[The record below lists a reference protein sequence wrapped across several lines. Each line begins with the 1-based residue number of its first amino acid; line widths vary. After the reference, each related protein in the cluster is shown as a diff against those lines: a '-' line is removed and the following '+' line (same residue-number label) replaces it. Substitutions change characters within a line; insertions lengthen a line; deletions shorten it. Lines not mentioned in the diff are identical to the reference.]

1 MFRALV
7 DMEDGR
13 VRGVLEALLVTFLW
27 SSSYVLTKIG
37 LQDTPPLL
45 LVALRYVLASVV
57 LLSVVF
63 ARGAHRGLSRGDFVK
78 LAFLGVSGYAVAQ
91 GLQCLGLFYLPAVTV
106 TFILNLTPVM
116 VLAFNAVTTG
126 LRPTPAQLFG
136 MLMIVVGAYIF
147 FGGRVEAWNLLGV
160 SITLLSG
167 LGWAVYLVAG
177 RRFFAES
184 KITPLAMSA
193 FAMASGTVLIA
204 GSAAFFEGL
213 RPVSPQSLAI
223 ILWLGVV
230 NTAAA
235 FFIWNHALAKVGAF
249 EISILQNTMLIQIAV
264 LSWMFLGET
273 LTPAKMLGMSL
284 VFTGVLIVQLL
295 SLRGG
300 GRS

>member
-1 MFRALV
+1 MADARI
-7 DMEDGR
+7 
-13 VRGVLEALLVTFLW
+13 RGVLEALLVTFLW

-57 LLSVVF
+57 LLSVAF
-63 ARGAHRGLSRGDFVK
+63 ARGAHRELDRSAAVK
-78 LAFLGVSGYAVAQ
+78 LALLGVSGYAVAQ

-106 TFILNLTPVM
+106 TFILNFTPVM
-116 VLAFNAVTTG
+116 VLAFNVVTVG
-126 LRPTPAQLFG
+126 YRPTPPQLLG
-136 MLMIVVGAYIF
+136 VLMVLGGAYVF
-147 FGGRVEAWNLLGV
+147 FGGKIEVGNLLGV
-160 SITLLSG
+160 AITLLSG

-177 RRFFAES
+177 RRFFDDRN
-184 KITPLAMSA
+184 ITPLALSA

-204 GSAAFFEGL
+204 GSAAVFEGL
-213 RPVSPQSLAI
+213 RLVSSQSLAI

-235 FFIWNHALAKVGAF
+235 FFIWNRALAKVGAF

-264 LSWMFLGET
+264 LSWLFLGET
-273 LTPAKMLGMSL
+273 LTSTKMLGMGL
-284 VFTGVLIVQLL
+284 VFIGVLIVQLS

>member
-1 MFRALV
+1 MA
-7 DMEDGR
+7 DAR

-27 SSSYVLTKIG
+27 SSSYILTKIG
-37 LQDTPPLL
+37 LQDTLPLL

-57 LLSVVF
+57 LLSVAF
-63 ARGAHRGLSRGDFVK
+63 ARGAHKELDRGTAAK
-78 LAFLGVSGYAVAQ
+78 LALLGVSGYAVAQ

-106 TFILNLTPVM
+106 TFILNFTPVM
-116 VLAFNAVTTG
+116 VLVFNAVTVG
-126 LRPTPAQLFG
+126 YRPTTPQLVG
-136 MLMIVVGAYIF
+136 VLMVLGGAYIY
-147 FGGRVEAWNLLGV
+147 FGGRIEAGNLLGV
-160 SITLLSG
+160 AITLLSG
-167 LGWAVYLVAG
+167 LGWAVYLVAV
-177 RRFFAES
+177 RRFFADRN
-184 KITPLAMSA
+184 ITPLALSA

-204 GSAAFFEGL
+204 GSAAVFEGL
-213 RPVSPQSLAI
+213 RPVSPQSLVI

-235 FFIWNHALAKVGAF
+235 FFIWNRALAKVGAF

-273 LTPAKMLGMSL
+273 LSSTKMLGMGL
-284 VFTGVLIVQLL
+284 VFTGVLIVQLS

>member
-1 MFRALV
+1 MADTRI
-7 DMEDGR
+7 
-13 VRGVLEALLVTFLW
+13 RGVLEALLVTFLW

-45 LVALRYVLASVV
+45 LVALRYFLASVV
-57 LLSVVF
+57 LLSVAF
-63 ARGAHRGLSRGDFVK
+63 ARGAHRELDRGTAVK
-78 LAFLGVSGYAVAQ
+78 LALLGVSGYAVAQ

-106 TFILNLTPVM
+106 TFILNFTPVM
-116 VLAFNAVTTG
+116 VLAFNAVTVG
-126 LRPTPAQLFG
+126 HRPTPPQLLG
-136 MLMIVVGAYIF
+136 VLMVLGGAYIF
-147 FGGRVEAWNLLGV
+147 FGGRIEAGNLLGV

-177 RRFFAES
+177 RRFFADS
-184 KITPLAMSA
+184 NITPLALSA

-204 GSAAFFEGL
+204 GSAAVFEGL

-235 FFIWNHALAKVGAF
+235 FFIWNRALARVGAF

-264 LSWMFLGET
+264 LSWLFLGET
-273 LTPAKMLGMSL
+273 LTSTKMLGMGL
-284 VFTGVLIVQLL
+284 VFTGVLIVQLS

>member
-1 MFRALV
+1 MSDA
-7 DMEDGR
+7 R

-37 LQDTPPLL
+37 LQDTSPLL
-45 LVALRYVLASVV
+45 LVASRYVLASVV
-57 LLSVVF
+57 LLSAAF
-63 ARGAHRGLSRGDFVK
+63 ARGAHRELDRDSALK
-78 LAFLGVSGYAVAQ
+78 LVLLGVSGYAVAQ

-106 TFILNLTPVM
+106 TFILNLTPIM
-116 VLAFNAVTTG
+116 VLAFNAATAG
-126 LRPTPAQLFG
+126 DRPTLPQLG
-136 MLMIVVGAYIF
+136 AVLMVVAGAYIY
-147 FGGRVEAWNLLGV
+147 FGGRVEAGSVLGV
-160 SITLLSG
+160 AITLLSG

-177 RRFFAES
+177 RRFFADRS
-184 KITPLAMSA
+184 ISPLAMSA

-204 GSAAFFEGL
+204 GSAAVFEGL

-223 ILWLGVV
+223 IIWLGVV

-264 LSWMFLGET
+264 LSWLFLGES
-273 LTPAKMLGMSL
+273 LTPTKILGMGL
-284 VFTGVLIVQLL
+284 VFTGVLVVQLS